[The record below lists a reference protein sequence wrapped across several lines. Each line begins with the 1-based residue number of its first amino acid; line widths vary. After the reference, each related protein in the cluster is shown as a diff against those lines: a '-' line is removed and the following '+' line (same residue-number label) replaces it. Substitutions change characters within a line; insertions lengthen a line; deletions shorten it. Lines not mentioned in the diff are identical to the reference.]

1 MSCKYRVVVSI
12 DGGGKKGIIP
22 LRILSFLEEQLHAY
36 IPDAHLSSWVDVYGG
51 TSTSAIIA
59 GALAVSGVGGRTH
72 SPTEIT
78 DLYLHRGE
86 HFFDSPKSVHS
97 VHPLNFLLE
106 HFYGDLTLGQIRK
119 HFLFVSYDLDK
130 DEPFLFS
137 DSQHHIQQI
146 SVAKM
151 MQACCAMPGF
161 LEAVKIGNKRLADG
175 ALTTKN
181 PAKLAFQYARV
192 FYPDDPIV
200 LISIGTG
207 KLQAGSFEEMQ
218 AEEQH
223 NTLSELAQ
231 RDSKLVYFRFNPE
244 LEAQD
249 YSTEQLLA
257 LTDVYIQENLRSIER
272 LLHLME
278 IKAGRLL

>member
-22 LRILSFLEEQLHAY
+22 LRVLSYLEEQLRSY
-36 IPDAHLSSWVDVYGG
+36 VPNAHLTSWVDVYAG

-59 GALAVSGVGGRTH
+59 GALAVSGTGVRNHT
-72 SPTEIT
+72 PEAMT
-78 DLYLHRGE
+78 DLYLHRGS
-86 HFFDSPKSVHS
+86 HFFDSQKSNRS
-97 VHPLNFLLE
+97 VHPLNFLLD

-119 HFLFVSYDLDK
+119 HFLFVSYDLDR
-130 DEPFLFS
+130 DEPFLFT
-137 DSQHHIQQI
+137 DSQHHIQHI
-146 SVAKM
+146 TVAKM
-151 MQACCAMPGF
+151 MQACCATPGF
-161 LEAVKIGNKRLADG
+161 MGAVMIGNKRLADG
-175 ALTTKN
+175 ILTTKN
-181 PAKLAFQYARV
+181 PAKLAYQYAKV

-207 KLQAGSFEEMQ
+207 KSELLSMEESL

-223 NTLSELAQ
+223 QQIVDLA
-231 RDSKLVYFRFNPE
+231 KNEHGLVYFRFNPDLDAARSHPQE
-244 LEAQD
+244 LL
-249 YSTEQLLA
+249 EQ
-257 LTDVYIQENLRSIER
+257 TDEYIADNQRQIER

>member
-1 MSCKYRVVVSI
+1 MTCKYRVVVSI
-12 DGGGKKGIIP
+12 DGGGKKGLIP
-22 LRILSFLEEQLHAY
+22 LRFLSFLEEQLNEY
-36 IPDAHLSSWVDVYGG
+36 VPKSHLSSWVDVYAG

-72 SPTEIT
+72 NPSEMTE
-78 DLYLHRGE
+78 LYLKRGK
-86 HFFDSPKSVHS
+86 HFFDSPKSTHS
-97 VHPLNFLLE
+97 VHPLNYVLE
-106 HFYGDLTLGQIRK
+106 HFYGDLTLSQIRK
-119 HFLFVSYDLDK
+119 HFLFVSYDLDR

-146 SVAKM
+146 SVSKM
-151 MQACCAMPGF
+151 MQACCASPGF
-161 LEAVKIGNKRLADG
+161 LDAVLIGGKRLADG
-175 ALTTKN
+175 LLTTKN

-207 KLQAGSFEEMQ
+207 RSSDNTFEEEH
-218 AEEQH
+218 AESQH
-223 NTLSELAQ
+223 QHLLEVAKN
-231 RDSKLVYFRFNPE
+231 DSKLVYFRFNPE
-244 LEAQD
+244 LERPD
-249 YSTEQLLA
+249 MEMEQLIEA
-257 LTDVYIQENLRSIER
+257 TDVYIGDNKRSIER

>member
-22 LRILSFLEEQLHAY
+22 LRILSFLEEQLNAY
-36 IPDAHLSSWVDVYGG
+36 VPDAHLSSWVDVYGG

-59 GALAVSGVGGRTH
+59 GALAVSGVGGRKH

-86 HFFDSPKSVHS
+86 HFFDSPKSSHS

-130 DEPFLFS
+130 DEPFLFT

-161 LEAVKIGNKRLADG
+161 LEAVLIGNKRLADG

-181 PAKLAFQYARV
+181 PSKLAFQYARV

-207 KLQAGSFEEMQ
+207 KSQAASIEELQ

-223 NTLSELAQ
+223 DTLVELAKK
-231 RDSKLVYFRFNPE
+231 DSKLVYFRFNPE
-244 LEAQD
+244 LENTD
-249 YSTEQLLA
+249 HSTEQLLG

>member
-36 IPDAHLSSWVDVYGG
+36 VPEAHLSSWVDVYGG

-59 GALAVSGVGGRTH
+59 GALAVSGVGGRKH

-86 HFFDSPKSVHS
+86 HFFDSPRSAHS

-161 LEAVKIGNKRLADG
+161 LEAVMIGNKRLADG

-181 PAKLAFQYARV
+181 PSKLAFQYARV

-207 KLQAGSFEEMQ
+207 KLQAGSFEEIQ

-223 NTLSELAQ
+223 ETLSELAKK
-231 RDSKLVYFRFNPE
+231 DSKLVYFRFNPE
-244 LEAQD
+244 LDSGD
-249 YSTEQLLA
+249 YSTEQLLV

>member
-22 LRILSFLEEQLHAY
+22 LRMLSYLEGQLRVFTPNAQ
-36 IPDAHLSSWVDVYGG
+36 LTSWVDVYAG

-59 GALAVSGVGGRTH
+59 GALAISGTGTRNHTL
-72 SPTEIT
+72 EAIT
-78 DLYLHRGE
+78 DLYLHRGSR
-86 HFFDSPKSVHS
+86 FFDVQKSNRS
-97 VHPLNFLLE
+97 VHPLNFLLN

-119 HFLFVSYDLDK
+119 HFLFVSYDVDR
-130 DEPFLFS
+130 DEPYLFT
-137 DSQHHIQQI
+137 DSQHHIQQL
-146 SVAKM
+146 SVSKM
-151 MQACCAMPGF
+151 MQACCATPGF
-161 LEAVKIGNKRLADG
+161 MGAVMIGNKRLADG
-175 ALTTKN
+175 MLTTKN
-181 PAKLAFQYARV
+181 PAKLAYQYAKV

-207 KLQAGSFEEMQ
+207 KTQHPAAIEIQ

-223 NTLSELAQ
+223 EQLVELA
-231 RDSKLVYFRFNPE
+231 RNEHGLVYFRFNPE
-244 LEAQD
+244 LNEEENEP
-249 YSTEQLLA
+249 EQLMA
-257 LTDVYIQENLRSIER
+257 QTNRYISENQRQIER